1 MASEYDDDP
10 FASSPTPSPRS
21 SRRNS
26 LFSGMKD
33 HVSNA
38 VSQHL
43 QPLAQ
48 NTFDA
53 AKPLA
58 ENAWANAS
66 EYATNNPDKVEDM
79 AGKAGGLLGASMGG
93 PLTAKLGK
101 KAGRKLGRA
110 LSKKAQET
118 QQTQSGS
125 SDPTADW
132 DPFS

>member
-10 FASSPTPSPRS
+10 LSSSPSTPTGS
-21 SRRNS
+21 SRRRS
-26 LFSGMKD
+26 LFSGMKG
-33 HVSNA
+33 HVSDA

-125 SDPTADW
+125 SETADW

>member
-1 MASEYDDDP
+1 MASEYDDP
-10 FASSPTPSPRS
+10 FASTPTSS

-26 LFSGMKD
+26 LLSGMKD

-66 EYATNNPDKVEDM
+66 EYATNNPDKVEDF

-118 QQTQSGS
+118 QQPQQTQSGS
-125 SDPTADW
+125 SNTTADW
-132 DPFS
+132 DPFA

>member
-10 FASSPTPSPRS
+10 FASTPTSS
-21 SRRNS
+21 SRRGS
-26 LFSGMKD
+26 LFNGMKD

-66 EYATNNPDKVEDM
+66 EYASNNPDKVENM

-93 PLTAKLGK
+93 PLTAKLGN

-110 LSKKAQET
+110 LSKKAKDT
-118 QQTQSGS
+118 QQPQSGS
-125 SDPTADW
+125 SDATADL